1 MDDTS
6 AKATAVDADATEPQE
21 HGNRLARNALGLAG
35 NIGIALGSSA
45 STASMA
51 LVLAAL
57 VAASSFASPI
67 AILICG
73 LPMLAIAAAF
83 RRLNRWRVNCGATY
97 AWGGRAISP
106 YFGFIVGWIT
116 ILAYVVGVVSIS
128 LPIGPYV
135 VSLFGNSSSR
145 PAEAI
150 VGFVAVILVTIIAY
164 LGIKLTAWTQRSSI
178 RGSASWPSGAW
189 SRCSATTRTRSRS
202 AGAGSPGAAWA
213 GSTGSSPPR

>member
-6 AKATAVDADATEPQE
+6 AKAAGVDVGGAGEPQE

-106 YFGFIVGWIT
+106 
-116 ILAYVVGVVSIS
+116 S
-128 LPIGPYV
+128 
-135 VSLFGNSSSR
+135 
-145 PAEAI
+145 
-150 VGFVAVILVTIIAY
+150 
-164 LGIKLTAWTQRSSI
+164 
-178 RGSASWPSGAW
+178 SASTGC
-189 SRCSATTRTRSRS
+189 CSPCTM
-202 AGAGSPGAAWA
+202 P
-213 GSTGSSPPR
+213 